1 MTKPGTELL
10 LKEIKHLRHEIEA
23 VFMVVESRLIGFEE
37 PTKAE
42 KRAIAEFES
51 QKKTG
56 RLKLVPLSR
65 MA

>member
-10 LKEIKHLRHEIEA
+10 LKEIKQLRHEIEA
-23 VFMVVESRLIGFEE
+23 VFMVVESRLIGLEE
-37 PTKAE
+37 PTKDE